1 MKLIECHIAGFG
13 PFKDCK
19 LSFDDGLNV
28 ILQPNGWGKTSLSA
42 YIKAMLYGFE
52 RKRVRDVSENERL
65 RYKPWSGG
73 KYGGTLDF
81 EFDGRE
87 YRILREFGATG
98 AGDTLKV
105 IEIETGKPVEFNGEE
120 VGD

>member
-42 YIKAMLYGFE
+42 YVKAMLYGFE

-73 KYGGTLDF
+73 NTAALLTSSSMAASIAF
-81 EFDGRE
+81 FASSAQPVQ
-87 YRILREFGATG
+87 AT
-98 AGDTLKV
+98 
-105 IEIETGKPVEFNGEE
+105 P
-120 VGD
+120 